1 MKGIAVFNGFTFLEH
16 DYSEG
21 FDLSPLENLWSS
33 NTKNS
38 LEKNP
43 LKHILASDMTM
54 RQLYAL
60 KYVSVTTWQAF
71 PQP

>member
-1 MKGIAVFNGFTFLEH
+1 MKGIAVFNGFACLEH

-21 FDLSPLENLWSS
+21 FDLSLLENLWSS

-43 LKHILASDMTM
+43 LKHILASNMTM

-60 KYVSVTTWQAF
+60 KYVSVTT
-71 PQP
+71 